1 MAGAVTVRMYNI
13 GFGDAFLLSVPVAG
27 GIWRMLV
34 DCGVHSQGRSEH
46 DIDDVVAD
54 IIATAA
60 DPTGRARLDVVVGTH
75 RHRDHVLGFEDDR
88 WAEVEVGEVWLPW
101 VEDPA
106 DIEATSLREVHDAAA
121 FALHQSFAAADS
133 AKAELALTSLTN
145 ERAMWTLRHG
155 FAGTPTRRYVDADLE
170 LTHDVSGLPGAGVRF
185 LGPPRDEAS
194 IRAMNPPQAAALV
207 RATRRRGRRRWG
219 GVPAGVRD
227 RPGDTRGAVPAPGP
241 APDARRAARAGGG
254 RRLRRDDL
262 AGPLGQQHQRD
273 LPAAV
278 GSARLLFPGDAQWGA
293 WRGLLETPAI
303 RALLSQV
310 NMYKISHHGSHNG
323 TPTELARE
331 VLSGSVTSLLSV
343 RSIPRWSEVPKGEL
357 VDELA
362 EPGRL
367 VLRSAEPAPQ
377 PTRRHPAGLWVE
389 HDVAI

>member
-133 AKAELALTSLTN
+133 AKAELALNSLTN

-194 IRAMNPPQAAALV
+194 IRAMNPPKQQRWFGPPGVAVDDGGAVFPPEFVIDPATHAALYPHLALP
-207 RATRRRGRRRWG
+207 RTL
-219 GVPAGVRD
+219 
-227 RPGDTRGAVPAPGP
+227 
-241 APDARRAARAGGG
+241 AAR
-254 RRLRRDDL
+254 LVQEEDD
-262 AGPLGQQHQRD
+262 AF
-273 LPAAV
+273 AATTWLDRSVNNTSVIFLLQV

-377 PTRRHPAGLWVE
+377 PTRQHPAGLWVE